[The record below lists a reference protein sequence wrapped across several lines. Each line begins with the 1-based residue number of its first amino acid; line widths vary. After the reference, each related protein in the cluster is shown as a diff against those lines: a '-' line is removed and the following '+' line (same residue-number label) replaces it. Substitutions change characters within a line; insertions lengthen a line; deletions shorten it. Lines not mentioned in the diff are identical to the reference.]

1 VDLVYPVYSN
11 KMDYFEGQNSF
22 PYHQISL
29 FTDLDRFLYFESLSQ
44 WVERN
49 KITGNFGSS
58 VGLFHFISQSTNF
71 FVNIRFKKNLKR
83 NYN

>member
-1 VDLVYPVYSN
+1 MDLVYPVYSN
-11 KMDYFEGQNSF
+11 RMDYFEGRNFF
-22 PYHQISL
+22 PYHQISR
-29 FTDLDRFLYFESLSQ
+29 FTDLDRFLNFESLSQ
-44 WVERN
+44 WIERN

-58 VGLFHFISQSTNF
+58 VGLFHFIARMTNF